1 MCDDTIDAIPVAFVN
16 VFFDTGGLPSLDL
29 SNICGVSSYPAFAGT
44 ALPNC
49 GFLAADI
56 QTCQAK
62 GKIVTISLGGGAGS
76 YGFTSD
82 AQGQAFADTIW
93 NIFLGGSSS
102 TRPFGAAVLDG
113 VDLDIE
119 GGGSTG
125 YAAFVTQLRSHY
137 SGASKSYYI
146 TGAPQCPFPD
156 AYLGSVINAV
166 GFDALYVQFYNNYC
180 GVNEFSNSNDW
191 NFGEWDT
198 WAKTVSPNPN
208 VKIYIG
214 APASSTAAGSGY
226 VASGTLAS
234 ILQST
239 RSEYSSFGG
248 VMLWDA
254 SQAYENGRFD
264 VAVKS
269 ALGGNSGTS
278 PTSVKPTTS
287 STTKTS
293 TTPPPTSSTKKTT
306 TSSTTTTSVASG
318 GLCGGV
324 AAWMSNVA
332 YTGGSEVTYNGALW
346 QAKYWSEADAPG
358 GAAGDW
364 TEVGPCTAAATIAAD
379 KVTPRPLITSVPKPA
394 SAARAV
400 EAARAPEAAPAR
412 ETKLASRFSKQD

>member
-1 MCDDTIDAIPVAFVN
+1 MFTGVRTRTALLTALIPPTGSKGCLTIVKQVVLALNYQQNSNHHRHCQDDTIDAIPVAFVN

-214 APASSTAAGSGY
+214 APASSTAA
-226 VASGTLAS
+226 
-234 ILQST
+234 
-239 RSEYSSFGG
+239 
-248 VMLWDA
+248 
-254 SQAYENGRFD
+254 YENGRFD

-332 YTGGSEVTYNGALW
+332 V
-346 QAKYWSEADAPG
+346 
-358 GAAGDW
+358 
-364 TEVGPCTAAATIAAD
+364 
-379 KVTPRPLITSVPKPA
+379 SVLHTWKG
-394 SAARAV
+394 
-400 EAARAPEAAPAR
+400 
-412 ETKLASRFSKQD
+412 LF